1 MSEGQI
7 DKQKPTSDEQRPE
20 VQLPSGSHSSLSTF
34 FKLLGTL
41 TQIKLRLVASICR
54 RVGVLASIKESWGL
68 RKLF

>member
-7 DKQKPTSDEQRPE
+7 DKQKSMSEGQRPE
-20 VQLPSGSHSSLSTF
+20 VQFLCGSHSSLSTF

-41 TQIKLRLVASICR
+41 TQIELRLVASICR